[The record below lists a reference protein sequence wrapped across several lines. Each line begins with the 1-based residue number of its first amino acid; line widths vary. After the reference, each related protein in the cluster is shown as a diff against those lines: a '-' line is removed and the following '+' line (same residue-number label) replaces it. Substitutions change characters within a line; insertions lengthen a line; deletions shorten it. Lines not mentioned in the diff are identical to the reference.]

1 MKKQKSEKQ
10 IEHNNILTNLARFQ
24 RKHWIF
30 TLIFVNLPAFWLPLL
45 YTFLGVQ
52 LKLVSVTG
60 QSCQFTAI
68 GLILMIVCFIIVI
81 VGNIATIYDDK
92 TNGKNLELEELKA
105 KLLEQKEN
113 GLVLSDLINSTNT
126 ICESKLSTLTDQVD
140 NYLNETCSKQAPSII
155 SNPRKQLDSLAKELS
170 FCLARLLKF
179 QDRRNVTDLFTSI
192 IYRFPQDDDKEWHW
206 ATSERGLA
214 ISDLLTEKDGRKS
227 TFKCLLGSRGHSIFK
242 NSKQSAYNEM
252 QYIPDNEDEDTENG
266 ELKGSIACFQY
277 EIKKNNKT
285 VIEFVVT
292 ITSYSQQFVQGMT
305 DGDEVVKNVRHNLE
319 KIVIPNYIVR
329 AKIELCL
336 LYIKHLNETNP

>member
-1 MKKQKSEKQ
+1 MKKQKGEKQ
-10 IEHNNILTNLARFQ
+10 VERSNILTILARFQ

-52 LKLVSVTG
+52 LKLVAIVE
-60 QSCQFTAI
+60 QSCQFTPI
-68 GLILMIVCFIIVI
+68 GLVLMIAFFIIVI
-81 VGNIATIYDDK
+81 VGSIATIYDEK
-92 TNGKNLELEELKA
+92 TNGKNLEMEGLKA
-105 KLLEQKEN
+105 RLLEQKEN
-113 GLVLSDLINSTNT
+113 GLVLSDLINSANT
-126 ICESKLSTLTDQVD
+126 ICESKLSTLTDQVN
-140 NYLNETCSKQAPSII
+140 NYMDTACSEQAPPII
-155 SNPRKQLDSLAKELS
+155 SNPRKQLDSLSRELS

-192 IYRFPQDDDKEWHW
+192 IYRFPQDDDKDWHW
-206 ATSERGLA
+206 ATSERGLS
-214 ISDLLTEKDGRKS
+214 ISDLFTEKDGRKS
-227 TFKCLLGSRGHSIFK
+227 TFKCLLDNRGHSIFK
-242 NSKQSAYNEM
+242 NSKQSAYNDM
-252 QYIPDNEDEDTENG
+252 QYIPDNEDEYTENG

-285 VIEFVVT
+285 IIEFVVT
-292 ITSYSQQFVQGMT
+292 ITSYSQQFVQGMN

-336 LYIKHLNETNP
+336 LYIKHLNEINP